1 MKPKQKPDAAFRAL
15 DCLYLALIFLP
26 LVIGMLVANV
36 DHPFST
42 EISITGARILWR
54 SEGKILFDVLQI
66 SEAQLNS
73 WLVMISITGLCLFLT
88 HGLKE
93 KADTVRQHVAEW
105 CVEKCE
111 KLVKDNMGDFFLHYA
126 PFIATVC
133 FQALL

>member
-54 SEGKILFDVLQI
+54 SEGKILFDCLSLGIGVILLARHCRKTAEI
-66 SEAQLNS
+66 EFDIDHDLFICRLKALPEGENDIIGSKDLMLLA
-73 WLVMISITGLCLFLT
+73 VSIPFEDLFF
-88 HGLKE
+88 E
-93 KADTVRQHVAEW
+93 QFY
-105 CVEKCE
+105 
-111 KLVKDNMGDFFLHYA
+111 N
-126 PFIATVC
+126 
-133 FQALL
+133 